1 VPNRQASAS
10 HQELK
15 RITEW
20 RDADDFDAGA
30 WDEAK
35 LHQAASKRTIPRDM
49 RDSHHL
55 SDPGLCEVHRY
66 VIGTVAD

>member
-1 VPNRQASAS
+1 VPNRQATAP
-10 HQELK
+10 HQELEW
-15 RITEW
+15 ITEW
-20 RDADDFDAGA
+20 RNANDFDAGS
-30 WDEAK
+30 WDEPK
-35 LHQAASKRTIPRDM
+35 LHQAASKRTVARDM